1 MNPANVARDVRYA
14 LRMLLRNPGFTSIA
28 LLTFAVG
35 IGINTA
41 VFSVFN
47 GVLLRPLPYP
57 DAERITM
64 MWLDNRVQGI
74 KEDIG
79 SYPNYRDWREQNT
92 TYEHVAAYTGASM
105 TMTGADEPERLSA
118 AQTTARTKAALP
130 SCFEPFVDV
139 RPRRVDGRH

>member
-1 MNPANVARDVRYA
+1 MNPSTIARDVRYA
-14 LRMLLRNPGFTSIA
+14 LRMLLRNPGFTTIA

-35 IGINTA
+35 IGVNTA

-57 DAERITM
+57 DADRITM
-64 MWLDNRVQGI
+64 MWLDNRPQGI

-92 TYEHVAAYTGASM
+92 TYAHVAAFTGAAF
-105 TMTGADEPERLSA
+105 TLTGSDEPERIG
-118 AQTTARTKAALP
+118 
-130 SCFEPFVDV
+130 V
-139 RPRRVDGRH
+139 GG